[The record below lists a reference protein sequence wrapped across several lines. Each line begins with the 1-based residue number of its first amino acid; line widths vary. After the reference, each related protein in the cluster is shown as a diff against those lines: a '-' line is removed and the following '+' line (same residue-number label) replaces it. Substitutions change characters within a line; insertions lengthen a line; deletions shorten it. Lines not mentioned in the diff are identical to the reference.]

1 MTRTPNGLQL
11 HDPTYLYKCGCVIND
26 LDIAKERIRDALN
39 INRKY
44 NLLTEDEKIF
54 LLRMEALLNQIH
66 EKTSDNL
73 SPAGIIDA

>member
-1 MTRTPNGLQL
+1 MTSPTNGQQL
-11 HDPTYLYKCGCVIND
+11 REPTYLYKCGCIIND

-39 INRKY
+39 INRRY
-44 NLLTEDEKIF
+44 NLLTEDEKIS
-54 LLRMEALLNQIH
+54 LLRMEALLSLIR